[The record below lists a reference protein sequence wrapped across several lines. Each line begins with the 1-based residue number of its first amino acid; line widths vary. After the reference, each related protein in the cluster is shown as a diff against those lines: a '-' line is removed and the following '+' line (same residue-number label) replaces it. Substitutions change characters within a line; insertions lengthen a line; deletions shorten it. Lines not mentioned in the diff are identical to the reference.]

1 MLKSIVLIAIG
12 TSAGVIVGNAVAAFI
27 TLLQIIPRLIQNSD
41 TLLYIKWYERTLILS
56 MTLFSLAYF
65 TNFSLKLPIYLTV
78 ILGIF
83 FGAFIGIFSSAL
95 AEVLNVIPVLTK
107 KLELE
112 DYVFYLL
119 IAIGLGKVSGSLMN
133 WLVLVKIK

>member
-65 TNFSLKLPIYLTV
+65 TNFSLKLPIYFTV

>member
-1 MLKSIVLIAIG
+1 MKWLLLIAIG

-41 TLLYIKWYERTLILS
+41 TNLFIKWYERSLVIS
-56 MTLFSLAYF
+56 MTLFSIAYF
-65 TNFSLKLPIYLTV
+65 LGFSLNFNGYITIIMGV
-78 ILGIF
+78 F

-107 KLELE
+107 KLELKE
-112 DYVFYLL
+112 YVFYLL
-119 IAIGLGKVSGSLMN
+119 IAIGLGKVTGSLVN

>member
-1 MLKSIVLIAIG
+1 LLKSIVLIAIG

-65 TNFSLKLPIYLTV
+65 TKFSLKLPIYFTV
-78 ILGIF
+78 IIGLF

-119 IAIGLGKVSGSLMN
+119 IAIGLGKVSGSLMD

>member
-1 MLKSIVLIAIG
+1 MKWLLLIAIG

-41 TLLYIKWYERTLILS
+41 TNLFIKWYERSLVLS
-56 MTLFSLAYF
+56 MTLFSIAYF
-65 TNFSLKLPIYLTV
+65 LGFSLNFNGYITIIMGV
-78 ILGIF
+78 F

-107 KLELE
+107 KLELKE
-112 DYVFYLL
+112 YVFYLL
-119 IAIGLGKVSGSLMN
+119 IAIGLGKVTGSLVN
-133 WLVLVKIK
+133 WLVLAKIK

>member
-65 TNFSLKLPIYLTV
+65 TKFSLKLPIYFTV
-78 ILGIF
+78 IIGLF

-119 IAIGLGKVSGSLMN
+119 IAIGLGKVSGSLMD